1 MYKVL
6 YDFID
11 TDGVAYYK
19 GDSYPLFSFLI
30 NQEHINYL
38 LSNENKAGKALIEKI
53 EDKETEE
60 GVNEEGLKK
69 KLDEE
74 TEKKE
79 DSNNKKNSK
88 KEVDEVNTDER

>member
-53 EDKETEE
+53 EDKKTEE
-60 GVNEEGLKK
+60 GV
-69 KLDEE
+69 
-74 TEKKE
+74 EKKE
-79 DSNNKKNSK
+79 DDSNSNNKSK
-88 KEVDEVNTDER
+88 SSEVVDENGK

>member
-1 MYKVL
+1 MYKVI

-60 GVNEEGLKK
+60 GVNEEGLEE

-79 DSNNKKNSK
+79 DSNNKTNSK
-88 KEVDEVNTDER
+88 KEVNTDER

>member
-6 YDFID
+6 NDFID

-53 EDKETEE
+53 EDEETEE
-60 GVNEEGLKK
+60 GAFKEGLEE

>member
-53 EDKETEE
+53 EDEETEE
-60 GVNEEGLKK
+60 GAFEEGLEE

-79 DSNNKKNSK
+79 DSNNKTNSK
-88 KEVDEVNTDER
+88 KEVNTDER

>member
-30 NQEHINYL
+30 NQEHTNYL

-60 GVNEEGLKK
+60 EVNEEGLEE
-69 KLDEE
+69 KLGEE

-79 DSNNKKNSK
+79 DSNNKTNSK
-88 KEVDEVNTDER
+88 KEVNTDER

>member
-1 MYKVL
+1 MYKVI

-60 GVNEEGLKK
+60 GVNEEKLEE

-79 DSNNKKNSK
+79 DSNNKKNSNK
-88 KEVDEVNTDER
+88 EVNTDER

>member
-1 MYKVL
+1 MYKVI

-53 EDKETEE
+53 ENEETEE
-60 GVNEEGLKK
+60 RVNEEEEEELEE

-88 KEVDEVNTDER
+88 KEVSTDER

>member
-1 MYKVL
+1 MYKVI

-19 GDSYPLFSFLI
+19 GDSYPLLSFLI

-60 GVNEEGLKK
+60 VVNEEELEE

-74 TEKKE
+74 IEKK
-79 DSNNKKNSK
+79 KI
-88 KEVDEVNTDER
+88 

>member
-1 MYKVL
+1 MYKVI

-19 GDSYPLFSFLI
+19 GDSYPFLSFLI

-60 GVNEEGLKK
+60 VVNEEELEE

-74 TEKKE
+74 IEKKE

-88 KEVDEVNTDER
+88 KEVNTDER

>member
-30 NQEHINYL
+30 NQDHINYL

-60 GVNEEGLKK
+60 GVNEEGLEE
-69 KLDEE
+69 KLGEE

-79 DSNNKKNSK
+79 DSNNKTNSK

>member
-60 GVNEEGLKK
+60 GVNEEELEE

-88 KEVDEVNTDER
+88 KEVNTDER

>member
-1 MYKVL
+1 MYKVS

-11 TDGVAYYK
+11 TDAVAYYK

-53 EDKETEE
+53 EDEE
-60 GVNEEGLKK
+60 I
-69 KLDEE
+69 
-74 TEKKE
+74 EKKE

-88 KEVDEVNTDER
+88 KEVNTDER

>member
-60 GVNEEGLKK
+60 GVNEEGLEE
-69 KLDEE
+69 KLGLGKE

-79 DSNNKKNSK
+79 DSNNKTNSK
-88 KEVDEVNTDER
+88 KEVNTDER

>member
-6 YDFID
+6 NDFID

-53 EDKETEE
+53 EDEETEE
-60 GVNEEGLKK
+60 GAFEEELEE

>member
-11 TDGVAYYK
+11 IDGVAYYK

-38 LSNENKAGKALIEKI
+38 LSNENKAGKALIEKVKS
-53 EDKETEE
+53 EETEE
-60 GVNEEGLKK
+60 GV
-69 KLDEE
+69 
-74 TEKKE
+74 EKKE
-79 DSNNKKNSK
+79 DDSNSNNKSK
-88 KEVDEVNTDER
+88 SSEVEVVDENGK

>member
-53 EDKETEE
+53 EDKETE
-60 GVNEEGLKK
+60 
-69 KLDEE
+69 
-74 TEKKE
+74 KKE

-88 KEVDEVNTDER
+88 KEVNTDER

>member
-60 GVNEEGLKK
+60 GVNEEGLEE
-69 KLDEE
+69 KLGEE

-79 DSNNKKNSK
+79 DSNNKTNSK
-88 KEVDEVNTDER
+88 KEVNTDER

>member
-6 YDFID
+6 NDFID

-19 GDSYPLFSFLI
+19 GDSYPIFSFLI

-53 EDKETEE
+53 EDEETEE
-60 GVNEEGLKK
+60 GAFEEGLEE

>member
-6 YDFID
+6 NDFLD

-19 GDSYPLFSFLI
+19 GDSYPIFSFLI

-53 EDKETEE
+53 EDEETEE
-60 GVNEEGLKK
+60 GAFEEGLEE

>member
-1 MYKVL
+1 MYKVI

-60 GVNEEGLKK
+60 GVNEEELEE

-88 KEVDEVNTDER
+88 KEVNTDER

>member
-6 YDFID
+6 YDFIDTDVD

-38 LSNENKAGKALIEKI
+38 LSNENKAGKALIEKVKS
-53 EDKETEE
+53 EETEE
-60 GVNEEGLKK
+60 GV
-69 KLDEE
+69 
-74 TEKKE
+74 EKKE
-79 DSNNKKNSK
+79 DDSNSNNKSK
-88 KEVDEVNTDER
+88 SSEVEVVDENGK

>member
-60 GVNEEGLKK
+60 GVNEEGLEK

>member
-1 MYKVL
+1 MYKVS

-11 TDGVAYYK
+11 TDVVAYYK

-53 EDKETEE
+53 EDEE
-60 GVNEEGLKK
+60 I
-69 KLDEE
+69 
-74 TEKKE
+74 EKKE

-88 KEVDEVNTDER
+88 KEVNTDER

>member
-30 NQEHINYL
+30 NQ
-38 LSNENKAGKALIEKI
+38 
-53 EDKETEE
+53 
-60 GVNEEGLKK
+60 
-69 KLDEE
+69 
-74 TEKKE
+74 
-79 DSNNKKNSK
+79 
-88 KEVDEVNTDER
+88 

>member
-1 MYKVL
+1 MYKVI

-53 EDKETEE
+53 EDKATEE
-60 GVNEEGLKK
+60 GVNEEKLKE

-79 DSNNKKNSK
+79 DSNNKKNSNK
-88 KEVDEVNTDER
+88 EVNTDER

>member
-30 NQEHINYL
+30 NQDHINYL

-60 GVNEEGLKK
+60 GVNEEGLEK